1 MKLTTEM
8 LIKLIKE
15 EKSRL
20 SEAPSWTW
28 QDENPELFEEFK
40 TKTANFEAAMNDLLE
55 FWKKH
60 LSLEER
66 QYDARYWALIRF
78 MSEWGRSS

>member
-1 MKLTTEM
+1 MTTIKLIKTNYCGQRRNIMKLTTEM

-60 LSLEER
+60 LS
-66 QYDARYWALIRF
+66 
-78 MSEWGRSS
+78 